1 MAIDFIPDDGEL
13 YGCSCSSMSGP
24 VRSKIASIKQR
35 FKQRATK
42 AVKRHVNNLRT
53 KKHVRSIV
61 RQAKMSGVDFEN
73 PEMMGTW
80 LKDIGNKFKAAINKT
95 KSLQLTTDRGTA
107 QLGPQGITWTDQQQQ
122 EENVPGEVQQASS
135 GLSGMLKNPMV
146 IGAAISLAALLLSKK
161 RKGGKR

>member
-13 YGCSCSSMSGP
+13 YGFSCSGMSGP

-42 AVKRHVNNLRT
+42 AIKRHVNNPRT

-107 QLGPQGITWTDQQQQ
+107 QLGPKGITWTDQQQQ
-122 EENVPGEVQQASS
+122 AENAPGDVQQASS
-135 GLSGMLKNPMV
+135 SGLADMLKNPMV
-146 IGAAISLAALLLSKK
+146 IGAGISLAALLLSK
-161 RKGGKR
+161 RKGRKK